1 MSTPSSVTTAPPEPQ
16 HGTATI
22 EASTLLRAL
31 MEAERVSPQGSLI
44 LVPLREGQGSITDFE
59 CLSANPAAE
68 AILGPFKGELAG
80 QRLRKLLPERDAVGW
95 LAVLCATEASGEP
108 ISAEL
113 SVAYADSRGE
123 GWLHCTVMKLRHFL
137 IARFRDISISRRT
150 EEALRQTRDRMVE
163 ILEGTPDVFFTVD
176 ANWNFTYVNAHTEE
190 LSARPREEMLSRSL
204 WEMIPRLATAPYEQ
218 ALLQVM
224 AERVPHRFEAQLPP
238 DHWYEVHAY
247 PSGQGLSA
255 FFREIR
261 DRKRLEAERDALLA
275 REHSLRLEAEALAQE
290 RARELL
296 AAQEKLVQ
304 SEKLAVAGQLAGGVG
319 HEINNPLS
327 FVIGNLH
334 FALEALG
341 ALSGPLSSTEVL
353 QEPLEALRDARAGAE
368 RIRGILTDLKR
379 FARADESLLGPVD
392 VRDALEFSL
401 SMAMPHLRHRA
412 QVERRYS
419 PVPTVLANEAKLGQ
433 VFLHLLMNAA
443 LAIPEGDVARHRIT
457 LSTRVEDGRVVVEV
471 SDTGR
476 GMTSEVLDRAF
487 EPFFTT
493 RSLGEGMGLGLSIC
507 LGLVQSMKGEL
518 SATSKLGMGSTFR
531 VVLPTSTAP
540 AAALTPVSAAM
551 VSRRRRVLVI
561 DDEPGMASVFR
572 RIIGR
577 SHEVVVVQSGREAL
591 ALLEKDD
598 AFDRIFCDLM
608 MSDLT
613 GMDVYEALASHRKDC
628 LERFVFMTGGSF
640 TERARTFL
648 QTVPFPRID
657 KPFDPQHIRDLVAQ
671 APSLPERPA

>member
-1 MSTPSSVTTAPPEPQ
+1 MSAATPSQ
-16 HGTATI
+16 Q
-22 EASTLLRAL
+22 EAAQVEDALLLRAL
-31 MEAERVSPQGSLI
+31 TEAERVSPDGC
-44 LVPLREGQGSITDFE
+44 LVLQPLRDEQGTIIDFE

-68 AILGPFKGELAG
+68 AILATEQESLAG
-80 QRLRKLLPERDAVGW
+80 QQLRKLLPERDAVGW
-95 LAVLCATEASGEP
+95 LALLCSTEASGHS

-113 SVAYADSRGE
+113 SAAFADSRGE
-123 GWLHCTVMKLRHFL
+123 GWLSCTVVKLRGFL
-137 IARFRDISISRRT
+137 VARFRDISVSRRT
-150 EEALRQTRDRMVE
+150 AEALRQTRDRMVE
-163 ILEGTPDVFFTVD
+163 ILEGTPDAFFTVD
-176 ANWNFTYVNAHTEE
+176 ANWNLTYVNAHAEE
-190 LSARPREEMLSRSL
+190 LSSLPREQMLSRSL
-204 WEMIPRLATAPYEQ
+204 WEMIPKLAKSPYEE
-218 ALLQVM
+218 ALRRVM
-224 AERVPHRFEAQLPP
+224 AERTLDRFEALFPP

-255 FFREIR
+255 FFRKIR
-261 DRKRLEAERDALLA
+261 DRKRLEAERNALLA
-275 REHSLRLEAEALAQE
+275 REHSLRLEAEALAQQ
-290 RARELL
+290 RTRELL
-296 AAQEKLVQ
+296 AAQEQLVQ
-304 SEKLAVAGQLAGGVG
+304 SEKMAVAGQLAAGVG

-327 FVIGNLH
+327 FVLGNLH
-334 FALEALG
+334 FALEALES
-341 ALSGPLSSTEVL
+341 LSGPLSSTEVL
-353 QEPLEALRDARAGAE
+353 QEPIEALRDARTGAE

-392 VRDALEFSL
+392 VKDALEFSL

-419 PVPTVLANEAKLGQ
+419 PVPKVLGNESKLGQ

-443 LAIPEGDVARHRIT
+443 HALPEGDVAHHQIT
-457 LSTRVEDGRVVVEV
+457 LSTRMENGRVVVEV

-476 GMTSEVLDRAF
+476 GMMPDVLERAF

-493 RSLGEGMGLGLSIC
+493 KSMGEGMGLGLSIC

-518 SATSKLGMGSTFR
+518 SATSKPGVGSTFR
-531 VVLPTSTAP
+531 VILPTSTQQP
-540 AAALTPVSAAM
+540 YLPTPSTVANAN
-551 VSRRRRVLVI
+551 RRRRVLVI
-561 DDEPGMASVFR
+561 DDEPGIASVFR

-608 MSDLT
+608 MADLT
-613 GMDVYEALASHRKDC
+613 GMDVYDALAARQRDC
-628 LERFVFMTGGSF
+628 LERFIFMTGGSF

-671 APSLPERPA
+671 SPSPPGPRS